1 MVVSIPIMQQ
11 YTIITEDGQQLSALY
26 GCPIDGA
33 IGTVLLSAATG
44 IKKEYYLPFSYYLI
58 QQGYNV
64 LLYDYRGIG
73 GSAAT
78 DLRLSK
84 ACLHEWGIFDMNA
97 ALNFLVK
104 EKGLTEITWLGH
116 SMGAQLV
123 GFIHEPHHLKKV
135 IALNAAL
142 GYYGY
147 FPLKKRIKIWFLWYV
162 AAPILTTVYGY
173 APMKKIG
180 WGENLPTG
188 ILMEWRSWCTNKYYF
203 RALLRKRLQTDS
215 FENFKVPINVVYCAD
230 DYIAN
235 DFTATAFMQFYPAA
249 PKFIQKLMTTEFT
262 QEEVGHTG
270 IFRKKFSHC
279 LWDIL
284 LNIIEAPVPSHA

>member
-1 MVVSIPIMQQ
+1 MQH
-11 YTIITEDGQQLSALY
+11 YFIVAEDGQRLSALY
-26 GCPIDGA
+26 GCPINGA
-33 IGTVLLSAATG
+33 IGTIVLSAATG
-44 IKKEYYLPFSYYLI
+44 IKKEYYLSFSHYLI

-78 DLRLSK
+78 DIRRSK
-84 ACLHEWGIFDMNA
+84 ARLQEWGLYDMNA
-97 ALNFLVK
+97 ALDFLVN
-104 EKGLTEITWLGH
+104 EKGLTAITWLGH

-123 GFIHEPHHLKKV
+123 GFIRAQQHLKKV

-147 FPLKKRIKIWFLWYV
+147 FPLNKRVEIWLLWYL
-162 AAPILTTVYGY
+162 AAPLLTSVYGY

-203 RALLRKRLQTDS
+203 RALLQDKFQSDS
-215 FENFKVPINVVYCAD
+215 FSQFTVPIHAVYCAD

-235 DFTATAFMQFYPAA
+235 DITAPAFMQFYPAA
-249 PKFIQKLMTTEFT
+249 PKRIQKLMTSEFT
-262 QEEVGHTG
+262 KEPVGHSG
-270 IFRKKFSHC
+270 IFRKKFSLC
-279 LWDIL
+279 LWDAL
-284 LNIIEAPVPSHA
+284 LSIIEAPIPTHAA